1 LTTILC
7 EFCKRKFAD
16 ITKHLTF
23 CVKNPDNQKAFLG
36 APTIKTIQGKAK
48 FERPYYIWENGK
60 KTHMRF
66 IQKAIMQSNP
76 LPIGF
81 YEAAKN
87 STDKGIQKLYQV
99 AKSRKL
105 EAKVEML
112 DTRQ

>member
-1 LTTILC
+1 M
-7 EFCKRKFAD
+7 D
-16 ITKHLTF
+16 KHLSF
-23 CVKNPDNQKAFLG
+23 CVKNPNNKKTQEIQKTLVSPPKKA
-36 APTIKTIQGKAK
+36 TKGKAK

-87 STDKGIQKLYQV
+87 SKDRGILKLLQV

>member
-1 LTTILC
+1 LTAKIPC
-7 EFCKRKFAD
+7 EFCKKKF
-16 ITKHLTF
+16 INIIEHLAI
-23 CVKNPDNQKAFLG
+23 CVKNPNNKKISII
-36 APTIKTIQGKAK
+36 TKGKAK

-81 YEAAKN
+81 YEVAKN

>member
-1 LTTILC
+1 M
-7 EFCKRKFAD
+7 D
-16 ITKHLTF
+16 IDKHLAF
-23 CVKNPDNQKAFLG
+23 CVKNPSNK
-36 APTIKTIQGKAK
+36 KTTTKGKAK

-87 STDKGIQKLYQV
+87 STDRGIQKLHQV
-99 AKSRKL
+99 ATTRKL
-105 EAKVEML
+105 KAIVEML